1 MPGLNLKAAQWEQQH
16 KTHVEEYLRQIEALY
31 DVASD
36 ELIRL
41 GMGYKY
47 QPNTCLLYTS
57 PSPRD
62 CS

>member
-36 ELIRL
+36 ELICNSQDL
-41 GMGYKY
+41 I
-47 QPNTCLLYTS
+47 
-57 PSPRD
+57 
-62 CS
+62 